1 MYLQIQSIRKKVLI
15 FSNFFLLKKRDVNNL
30 VNNNSSLVTAL
41 IDKGVKIPNPS
52 SVEIGEG
59 VDINLISSEDV
70 VIHSGCKIFGK
81 KTVIMSGVKLG
92 RRSPVTIKN
101 CQLGKNVELKGGYF
115 EESTFL
121 DSANMGDG
129 AEVRE
134 GCLLEEEANGAHTV
148 GLKQTILFPFVTLGS
163 IINFCDILM
172 AGGTNRRNHSEVGSS
187 YIHFNYTANQ
197 DKATA
202 SLIGEVAHGVMLNQP
217 PIFLGGQGGIVGP
230 CQIGYSTVVAAGV
243 TYRGDCPQGHKL
255 LMGITLQKDDM
266 DFYPG
271 LYWSVKRRVINCIE
285 YIANIIAFKQWYLN
299 VRSRFYQGSNMEK
312 LLYDGAIEKIEIIF
326 NERVKRFKAL
336 AEKME
341 KSIKLYKSVMGNKI
355 SEVLIKQKKELFE
368 NIQEIEKS
376 FKDCL
381 LYSGDEEKRN
391 EFLKSIDSKIE
402 DTGPDYIRVIQN
414 LDEDNLNVGTGWLLT
429 IVEKTRNTILKYLPS
444 FI

>member
-1 MYLQIQSIRKKVLI
+1 M
-15 FSNFFLLKKRDVNNL
+15 

-41 IDKGVKIPNPS
+41 IEKGVKIPNPS

-70 VIHSGCKIFGK
+70 IIHSGCKIFGR
-81 KTVIMSGVKLG
+81 KTVIMPGVKLG

-187 YIHFNYTANQ
+187 YIHFNYTSNQ

-230 CQIGYSTVVAAGV
+230 CQIGYNTVIAAGV
-243 TYRGDCPQGHKL
+243 IYRGDCPQGHKL
-255 LMGITLQKDDM
+255 LMGNAPQKDDL

-271 LYWSVKRRVINCIE
+271 LYWNIKKRVINCIE
-285 YIANIIAFKQWYLN
+285 YIANIIALRQWYLK
-299 VRSRFYQGSNMEK
+299 VRFRFYQGNDMEK
-312 LLYDGAIEKIEIIF
+312 LLYEGAVEKIENIF
-326 NERVKRFKAL
+326 KERVNRFKQL
-336 AEKME
+336 ADKME
-341 KSIKLYKSVMGNKI
+341 KSIELYKSVMGNKV
-355 SEVLIKQKKELFE
+355 SEVLINQKRELLE
-368 NIQEIEKS
+368 NIQEIKKAFNQFLS
-376 FKDCL
+376 
-381 LYSGDEEKRN
+381 YSGDKEKED
-391 EFLKSIDSKIE
+391 EFLKNIDKIIE
-402 DTGPDYIRVIQN
+402 ETGTDYIKVIQN
-414 LDEDNLNVGTGWLLT
+414 LDENNLNLGTSWLLS
-429 IVEKTRNTILKYLPS
+429 IVEKTRNSILKYLPS
-444 FI
+444 FV

>member
-1 MYLQIQSIRKKVLI
+1 
-15 FSNFFLLKKRDVNNL
+15 
-30 VNNNSSLVTAL
+30 
-41 IDKGVKIPNPS
+41 
-52 SVEIGEG
+52 
-59 VDINLISSEDV
+59 
-70 VIHSGCKIFGK
+70 
-81 KTVIMSGVKLG
+81 
-92 RRSPVTIKN
+92 
-101 CQLGKNVELKGGYF
+101 
-115 EESTFL
+115 
-121 DSANMGDG
+121 
-129 AEVRE
+129 
-134 GCLLEEEANGAHTV
+134 
-148 GLKQTILFPFVTLGS
+148 
-163 IINFCDILM
+163 
-172 AGGTNRRNHSEVGSS
+172 
-187 YIHFNYTANQ
+187 
-197 DKATA
+197 
-202 SLIGEVAHGVMLNQP
+202 MLNQP